1 MSEHDGD
8 GAVDTKATQA
18 ASPEPRRAERVVTDP
33 VELIEN
39 LVHDAPAPRPARVE
53 HAPAIVPRR
62 RPLASA
68 SLIASVFGLSMSL
81 FMPWAMPVSIV
92 GTILAIIALRRTWE
106 QRAIAWWGF
115 GFGLAGVSYSSFWIG
130 WILNQL
136 AAASA

>member
-1 MSEHDGD
+1 
-8 GAVDTKATQA
+8 
-18 ASPEPRRAERVVTDP
+18 
-33 VELIEN
+33 
-39 LVHDAPAPRPARVE
+39 
-53 HAPAIVPRR
+53 
-62 RPLASA
+62 
-68 SLIASVFGLSMSL
+68 MSL